1 MRRARSRLA
10 TKGVVVLLALL
21 GAGGLLVSGFR
32 PWVTGAVDDA
42 VLGATQI
49 SATGA
54 EVAPGLSAVALAIAA
69 AAVAAVAAGRI
80 ARLVAL
86 VAYAASVAI
95 AVLLTVRVLLDPEGV
110 LGPVAAS
117 RVGRTGTI
125 ENVADPTIWPWVALA
140 ACGVALL
147 GLLGAVLG
155 VKAWAGPSA
164 RYEVSDAGS
173 PVAGPRGERVAS
185 AWDELSAGRDPTDV
199 GPDSRT

>member
-1 MRRARSRLA
+1 MRAPRRLA

-69 AAVAAVAAGRI
+69 AAIAAVAAGRI

-95 AVLLTVRVLLDPEGV
+95 AVALTVRVLLDPEGV

-117 RVGRTGTI
+117 RVGRTGSI

-140 ACGVALL
+140 ACAVALL
-147 GLLGAVLG
+147 GLVGAVLG
-155 VKAWAGPSA
+155 IRAWSGPSA

-199 GPDSRT
+199 GPEPRT

>member
-1 MRRARSRLA
+1 MTRSSSRLA
-10 TKGVVVLLALL
+10 TKGVVVLFALF

-42 VLGATQI
+42 VLGATRI

-69 AAVAAVAAGRI
+69 AAIAAVAAGRI
-80 ARLVAL
+80 ARIIAL
-86 VAYAASVAI
+86 VAYAASVAV
-95 AVLLTVRVLLDPEGV
+95 AVALTVRVLLDPEGA

-125 ENVADPTIWPWVALA
+125 ENVADPTVWPWVALA
-140 ACGVALL
+140 ASAVALL
-147 GLLGAVLG
+147 GLVGAVLG
-155 VKAWAGPSA
+155 IRAWAGPSA
-164 RYEVSDAGS
+164 RYEVADTGS
-173 PVAGPRGERVAS
+173 GVAGPRGERVAS

-199 GPDSRT
+199 GPDSHT

>member
-1 MRRARSRLA
+1 MTRARSRLA

-69 AAVAAVAAGRI
+69 AAIAAVAAGRI
-80 ARLVAL
+80 ARLIAL

-140 ACGVALL
+140 ACAVALL
-147 GLLGAVLG
+147 GLVGAVLG
-155 VKAWAGPSA
+155 VRAWAGPSA

>member
-1 MRRARSRLA
+1 MTRARGRLA

-140 ACGVALL
+140 ACAVALL
-147 GLLGAVLG
+147 GLVGAVLG
-155 VKAWAGPSA
+155 VRAWAGPSA